1 MRSGRS
7 VLVAAFGAALAVA
20 LPVAFAGSSAD
31 PGVSAT
37 TIVIGGT
44 SPLTG
49 PAASYASVARGAKA
63 YFEFVNAGGGVSKRK
78 IDYRIVD
85 DAYNP
90 AQTVQAVRRLVEQD
104 RVFAVFNT
112 LGTEANLAI
121 RDYLNQIKVP
131 QLFVASGATT
141 WGRDAAKYPWTIGFQ
156 PSYAAE
162 GLVYGQYIARAKK
175 KAKVAVLFQND
186 DYGKDLLSSLKLG
199 LGRSGSKVVAAEPYQ
214 VTSPDV
220 GSQVAK
226 LKASGANVLCIF
238 ATPTFAIQAYVFANR
253 LGWKPLVVNNAVS
266 GTSNIMVLASEG
278 GKNKLVE
285 GTITTTVLKDPT
297 DPRWKSDAGMKQYRA
312 LLARYAKGA
321 QPRRRLP
328 RVRHGGRLR
337 DGGAVQAAR
346 GESHPGGPDEGGA
359 LDLRREEPVPPSG
372 RVREDGQGRRLPDPA
387 GPAGSAG
394 RRAASCRSAA
404 SGRRSGTSLSRWRPS
419 RSTAASSI
427 RRGGLAGSSS
437 TDRRCDR
444 RLRSGRSRRASGRM
458 KPSDDRGGEAAHD
471 LLPRATRDGQTPH
484 RRAPRAVEHADEE
497 PVADRGDA
505 RRRAVRRQEGER
517 LREPGARRGLRPRAA
532 LEAVVLARPGLD
544 DVVGRLL
551 ASEALATFD
560 GDERVSEAAREGDAQ
575 RLAQAP
581 GDHAQVASITPHG
594 EHRLREPTLLHAE
607 VAILGAAS
615 RIQTSVGTD
624 GEPEEPDSRMTN
636 CLARRERAPVPARE
650 GEMVERRGGSKRLA

>member
-1 MRSGRS
+1 MRSRRS

-104 RVFAVFNT
+104 KVFAVFNT

-162 GLVYGQYIARAKK
+162 GLVYGQYIARTKK

-253 LGWKPLVVNNAVS
+253 LGWKPLVDQQRRLRHLEHHGARLRGREEQARRGDDHDDRPQGPDRSAVEERRGDEAVPRS
-266 GTSNIMVLASEG
+266 AREVREG
-278 GKNKLVE
+278 RE
-285 GTITTTVLKDPT
+285 
-297 DPRWKSDAGMKQYRA
+297 
-312 LLARYAKGA
+312 
-321 QPRRRLP
+321 PRRRLP

-346 GESHPGGPDEGGA
+346 A
-359 LDLRREEPVPPSG
+359 RIPP
-372 RVREDGQGRRLPDPA
+372 A
-387 GPAGSAG
+387 SA
-394 RRAASCRSAA
+394 
-404 SGRRSGTSLSRWRPS
+404 
-419 RSTAASSI
+419 
-427 RRGGLAGSSS
+427 
-437 TDRRCDR
+437 
-444 RLRSGRSRRASGRM
+444 
-458 KPSDDRGGEAAHD
+458 
-471 LLPRATRDGQTPH
+471 
-484 RRAPRAVEHADEE
+484 
-497 PVADRGDA
+497 
-505 RRRAVRRQEGER
+505 
-517 LREPGARRGLRPRAA
+517 
-532 LEAVVLARPGLD
+532 
-544 DVVGRLL
+544 
-551 ASEALATFD
+551 
-560 GDERVSEAAREGDAQ
+560 
-575 RLAQAP
+575 
-581 GDHAQVASITPHG
+581 
-594 EHRLREPTLLHAE
+594 
-607 VAILGAAS
+607 
-615 RIQTSVGTD
+615 
-624 GEPEEPDSRMTN
+624 
-636 CLARRERAPVPARE
+636 
-650 GEMVERRGGSKRLA
+650 